1 MERGERGEKTGRYIY
16 RERAGEG
23 GERNR
28 KKETV
33 KERHKDENRESETD
47 RDR

>member
-23 GERNR
+23 GER
-28 KKETV
+28 ETV
-33 KERHKDENRESETD
+33 KKRQ
-47 RDR
+47 